1 MQKFQN
7 IIQIMEA
14 ISEMLESQRKPF
26 QELLE
31 KEFDKRGQFKFSLC
45 SLTKFLVDDK
55 PGDKE
60 KDKKKNTRT
69 DWLRNKQIIVYN
81 LWCARVV
88 KSLYFNT
95 DFLYL
100 KYRSSVFLYRFA
112 VFKIQIFCIKI
123 QLFNVQILKNAEF
136 RL

>member
-1 MQKFQN
+1 MTGYLP
-7 IIQIMEA
+7 IISIDPKIAHKLDIA
-14 ISEMLESQRKPF
+14 IELRKLYYNP
-26 QELLE
+26 QGYYRTAE
-31 KEFDKRGQFKFSLC
+31 KLRDACKKAGNHFSL
-45 SLTKFLVDDK
+45 VDVRGWLDK
-55 PGDKE
+55 QA
-60 KDKKKNTRT
+60 
-69 DWLRNKQIIVYN
+69 L

-136 RL
+136 RLW